1 MFIDKKISIVI
12 PCFNEEK
19 TIIQTLQKSIES
31 IKKLTKYY
39 QIIIVDDFSNDQSRE
54 KLKIYEKDNSID
66 IIFHERN
73 YRKGKAL
80 KTAFE
85 KVNGE
90 YIIIQ
95 DADLEYSPDDYKN
108 LLVPFVETDADV
120 VYGSRFLGGG
130 KYVRL
135 HFFWHYLA
143 NRFLTFLCNLSTNVN
158 MTDMETGFK
167 VFKSKCLKKI
177 FLEEDRFG
185 FEPEFTIKLA
195 KQKFKFYEVAISYQ
209 GRSYED
215 GKKIGLKDAFR
226 ALYCIIKYSFKT

>member
-1 MFIDKKISIVI
+1 MFTDKKISIVI

-54 KLKIYEKDNSID
+54 KLKIYEKDNSIY

-73 YRKGKAL
+73 YGKGKAL

-130 KYVRL
+130 KYVR
-135 HFFWHYLA
+135 HFF
-143 NRFLTFLCNLSTNVN
+143 
-158 MTDMETGFK
+158 GII
-167 VFKSKCLKKI
+167 CLI
-177 FLEEDRFG
+177 DF
-185 FEPEFTIKLA
+185 
-195 KQKFKFYEVAISYQ
+195 
-209 GRSYED
+209 
-215 GKKIGLKDAFR
+215 
-226 ALYCIIKYSFKT
+226 